1 MEKQILEILA
11 ENGRMS
17 AEEIADMLGA
27 SKTEIAEKIAELEK
41 HKVIFG
47 YKALID
53 WEQVDKENV
62 SSLIELKVT
71 PQMGEGFDQ
80 IANRIITEYPEV
92 NSVSLIS
99 GGYDILV
106 ELEGKSMKEVA
117 LFVARKIAPM
127 DCVLSTATHFV
138 LKSYKIDGVVLAIKP
153 EDDRRVISL

>member
-1 MEKQILEILA
+1 MEKQILEILS
-11 ENGRMS
+11 ENGRIS
-17 AEEIADMLGA
+17 YEEIAVMLGVA
-27 SKTEIAEKIAELEK
+27 AAEVTEKIKDMEK

-53 WEQVDKENV
+53 WEQVDKESV

-80 IANRIITEYPEV
+80 IANRIIMEYPEV

-117 LFVARKIAPM
+117 LFVAKKIAPM

-138 LKSYKIDGVVLAIKP
+138 LKSYKKDGVVLTAKP
-153 EDDRRVISL
+153 EDERRVISL

>member
-17 AEEIADMLGA
+17 AEEIAVMLGA

-80 IANRIITEYPEV
+80 IASRIITEYPEV

-138 LKSYKIDGVVLAIKP
+138 LKSYKKDGVVLANKP
-153 EDDRRVISL
+153 EDERRVISL

>member
-17 AEEIADMLGA
+17 TEELAVMLGA
-27 SKTEIAEKIAELEK
+27 SETEVAEKIAELEK

-138 LKSYKIDGVVLAIKP
+138 LKSYKKDGVVLTTKP
-153 EDDRRVISL
+153 EDERRVISL

>member
-1 MEKQILEILA
+1 MEKQILEILS
-11 ENGRMS
+11 ENGRIS
-17 AEEIADMLGA
+17 HEEIAVMLGVTQA
-27 SKTEIAEKIAELEK
+27 EVTEKIKDMEK

-53 WEQVDKENV
+53 WEQVDKESV

-80 IANRIITEYPEV
+80 IANRIIMEYPEV

-117 LFVARKIAPM
+117 LFVAKKIAPM

-138 LKSYKIDGVVLAIKP
+138 LKSYKKDGVILSAKP
-153 EDDRRVISL
+153 EDERRVISL

>member
-17 AEEIADMLGA
+17 AEEIAVMLGA
-27 SKTEIAEKIAELEK
+27 SKDEVAEKIEELEK

-138 LKSYKIDGVVLAIKP
+138 LKSYKKDGVVLTNKP
-153 EDDRRVISL
+153 EDERRVISL

>member
-1 MEKQILEILA
+1 MERQILEILS
-11 ENGRMS
+11 ENGRIS
-17 AEEIADMLGA
+17 HEEIAVMLGISQA
-27 SKTEIAEKIAELEK
+27 EVTEKIKEMEK

-53 WEQVDKENV
+53 WEQVDKESVN
-62 SSLIELKVT
+62 SLIELKVT
-71 PQMGEGFDQ
+71 PQLGEGFDQ
-80 IANRIITEYPEV
+80 IANRIIMEYPEV

-117 LFVARKIAPM
+117 LFVAKKIAPM

-138 LKSYKIDGVVLAIKP
+138 LKSYKKDGVVLIAKP
-153 EDDRRVISL
+153 EDERRVISL

>member
-11 ENGRMS
+11 ENGKLT
-17 AEEIADMLGA
+17 AEEISVMLGVSEA
-27 SKTEIAEKIAELEK
+27 EVSEKIAELEN

-53 WEQVDKENV
+53 WEKVDKESV

-80 IANRIITEYPEV
+80 IASRIITEYPEV
-92 NSVSLIS
+92 YSVSLIS

-138 LKSYKIDGVVLAIKP
+138 LKSYKKDGVVLASKP
-153 EDDRRVISL
+153 EDERRVISL

>member
-1 MEKQILEILA
+1 MKKEILEILS
-11 ENGRMS
+11 ENGRLTP
-17 AEEIADMLGA
+17 AEVAVMLGA
-27 SKTEIAEKIAELEK
+27 QEDEVAQTIKELEK
-41 HKVIFG
+41 HKVIYG

-80 IANRIITEYPEV
+80 IAYRIITEYPEV

-117 LFVARKIAPM
+117 LFVAKKIAPM

-138 LKSYKIDGVVLAIKP
+138 LKSYKKDGVVLVSKQ
-153 EDDRRVISL
+153 EDERRVISL